1 MLHLSEKKC
10 HVHIKIYNIF
20 YDNWVNTQ
28 KIANVIWKWVQN
40 LSFFGIY
47 NVNLYCKYNINI
59 ISFNVKYVL
68 FY

>member
-10 HVHIKIYNIF
+10 YVHIKIYNIF
-20 YDNWVNTQ
+20 YDNRVNTQ

-40 LSFFGIY
+40 LSFLGIY
-47 NVNLYCKYNINI
+47 NVNLHYKYNINT